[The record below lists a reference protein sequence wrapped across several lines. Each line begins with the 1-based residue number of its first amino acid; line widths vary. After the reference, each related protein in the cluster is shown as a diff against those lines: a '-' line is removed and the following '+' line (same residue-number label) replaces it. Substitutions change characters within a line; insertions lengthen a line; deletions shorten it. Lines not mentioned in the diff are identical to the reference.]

1 MNNQWDLR
9 KKTLHLTIVFL
20 QLFSGGIRDYCV
32 FAQEKKDQQE
42 NQSKNGK
49 SKETAASQE
58 EKAKSEGSAP
68 SQKPKPGEQEEF
80 IEVKT
85 PFGIQRLPK
94 KNNPMLNPASP
105 TAPPGISPAPAA
117 TPAAASPPQT
127 QAPPAPPSTKPAES
141 GTHIENR
148 GQAKEPAPATPSPAG
163 KSPEAPPEK
172 PREKKEAS
180 KVRLQLDHA
189 DLQQLINIIGQ
200 ELKLNYIVDPKV
212 VGTVTINTVGELRRE
227 DLLPLLETL
236 LGMNGAAIVKTGDFY
251 QIVPGPKAKQLP
263 VSVEGKTS
271 PGNEGKDQTLTL
283 QVIPMRFVSASD
295 MAKILTPYLSDVGS
309 LVVHEVGNILLLTE
323 VPANLKK
330 LLELVDIF
338 DADVFENK
346 RVQVYPIKNAL
357 AKDIVTDLVNVFSA
371 YGLSSS
377 GSAIRFLSVDRI
389 NSILAVSP
397 NPASYSEVEKWIAKL
412 DRPGESSGV
421 RNYVYK
427 VENSEA
433 QKIATIL
440 MQIYGKTTKTD
451 QIPDQIPSAGA
462 APGSGMTHLGSSMSG
477 GGGGH
482 FEEKTVT
489 VFSQGSM
496 RIVADNVN
504 NALIIQCSPQD
515 YETIKDTIRM
525 LDVVPRQVLI
535 DARIYEVTL
544 TGALSLGVS
553 YFLQQRTTT
562 PKTTLASFTATG
574 DANHSKGLSISTGTL
589 IGETR
594 ELLAYLNAQES
605 RSRTRVLS
613 APSVI
618 ASDNLPAR
626 IQVGTEVPLLT
637 SQGVVPGGSVGG
649 TSLFSN
655 TISNRPTG
663 VILSVTPR
671 INASGW
677 VTLKLN
683 QEVSSPVA
691 PDAGSAIQSPSISV
705 RSVDTQLTVK
715 DGETIAIGG
724 IISENKLYSK
734 NRVPLVG
741 DIPGLGLLFGNTS
754 STTTRTELIVL
765 ITPHVVQDLDTAS
778 EVSDELKSKLKGLKK
793 ELRQEEE
800 H

>member
-1 MNNQWDLR
+1 MDNQWNLQ
-9 KKTLHLTIVFL
+9 KKMLPLTIILF
-20 QLFSGGIRDYCV
+20 QLFSGGFRDCCLL
-32 FAQEKKDQQE
+32 AQEKKDQQE
-42 NQSKNGK
+42 SQSKSTK
-49 SKETAASQE
+49 T
-58 EKAKSEGSAP
+58 EGSTP
-68 SQKPKPGEQEEF
+68 SQKPKANEEQEEY

-94 KNNPMLNPASP
+94 KNNPLLNPTQP
-105 TAPPGISPAPAA
+105 TAPPGTSSAPAA
-117 TPAAASPPQT
+117 ATAPVSPAQTPTPAA
-127 QAPPAPPSTKPAES
+127 PPSAKPPES
-141 GTHIENR
+141 PTQTGNQ
-148 GQAKEPAPATPSPAG
+148 GQAKESVPAAPSPAG
-163 KSPEAPPEK
+163 QPPQAPTEK

-212 VGTVTINTVGELRRE
+212 AGSVTINTVGELRRD

-236 LGMNGAAIVKTGDFY
+236 LALNGAAIVKTGDFY

-263 VSVEGKTS
+263 LSIQGKNL
-271 PGNEGKDQTLTL
+271 PGNEDKDQTLTM
-283 QVIPMRFVSASD
+283 QIIPMRFVSASD

-323 VPANLKK
+323 VPGNLKK

-338 DADVFENK
+338 DSDVFESK

-357 AKDIVTDLVNVFSA
+357 AKDIVPDLVNVFSA

-377 GSAIRFLSVDRI
+377 GSAIRFLSIDRI
-389 NSILAVSP
+389 NSVLAVSP
-397 NPASYSEVEKWIAKL
+397 NPTSYPEVEKWIAKL

-427 VENSEA
+427 IENSEA
-433 QKIATIL
+433 QKIATLL
-440 MQIYGKTTKTD
+440 MQIYGKATR
-451 QIPDQIPSAGA
+451 PDQTADQTSAIGSA
-462 APGSGMTHLGSSMSG
+462 MGSGMTHPGSTLTTGS
-477 GGGGH
+477 H
-482 FEEKTVT
+482 PEEKPSA
-489 VFSQGSM
+489 VFTQGNI
-496 RIVADNVN
+496 RIVADNIN

-535 DARIYEVTL
+535 DAKIYEVTL
-544 TGALSLGVS
+544 TGALSMGVS
-553 YFLQQRTTT
+553 YFLQQRTDTT
-562 PKTTLASFTATG
+562 KTTLASFTATG
-574 DANHSKGLSISTGTL
+574 DSSHQKGFNISGGTL
-589 IGETR
+589 IGNTR
-594 ELLAYLNAQES
+594 ELLTYLNAQES

-613 APSVI
+613 APNII
-618 ASDNLPAR
+618 ASDNVAAR
-626 IQVGTEVPLLT
+626 IQVGSEVPLLT

-671 INASGW
+671 INSSGW

-683 QEVSSPVA
+683 QEVSAPVA
-691 PDAGSAIQSPSISV
+691 PDAGSSIQSPSISI
-705 RSVDTQLTVK
+705 RSVDTQVTVK

-741 DIPGLGLLFGNTS
+741 DIPGLGLLFGNTTKS
-754 STTTRTELIVL
+754 TTRTELIVL

-793 ELRQEEE
+793 ELRQAEE